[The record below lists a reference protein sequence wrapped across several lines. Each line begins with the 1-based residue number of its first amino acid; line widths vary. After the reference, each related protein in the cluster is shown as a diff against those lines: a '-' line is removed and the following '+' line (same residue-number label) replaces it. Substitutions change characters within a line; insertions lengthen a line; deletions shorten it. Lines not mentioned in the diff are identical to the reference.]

1 MYFKNKYIT
10 LKKYVTRV
18 LIEGTIN
25 YLKIPSVIK
34 YWDIHNHFERSS
46 HSLRWPLVLRNILS
60 KTLIIFT

>member
-25 YLKIPSVIK
+25 YLKIPSVRK
-34 YWDIHNHFERSS
+34 YWDIHNHF
-46 HSLRWPLVLRNILS
+46 
-60 KTLIIFT
+60 